1 MITTVTLNP
10 AIDRTIILDSFKHG
24 AVNRVKNVRED
35 IGGKG
40 INVTKVLE
48 SLDHTSL
55 ATGFIGQENSKYV
68 QSLLTSEQVISD
80 FVIVEGKTRL
90 NTKIVEKDTRLTT
103 DINELGFHISKEQL
117 TSIKELII
125 KHAKQSEM
133 LVFSGS
139 IPQGVESDIY
149 FELLNIAAPY
159 TKTVLD
165 ADGVFLLE
173 GLKASPYII
182 KPNIHELESAISRK
196 LNSNS
201 EIKDAARELIRDYG
215 IKYILVSMGGDG
227 SILVSADEALFAK
240 ALKVD
245 VKSSV
250 GAGDSMLAGFIY
262 GLTNK
267 TFTVEKALAYATACG
282 ALAVSQEGT
291 QTFKKEDVES
301 LVKKVEI
308 SSF

>member
-24 AVNRVKNVRED
+24 SVNRVKSMRED

-40 INVTKVLE
+40 INVARVLQT
-48 SLDHTSL
+48 LGYNVW
-55 ATGFIGQENSKYV
+55 ATGFIGEGNSHYV
-68 QSLLTSEQVISD
+68 QNLLANEELENEFLT
-80 FVIVEGKTRL
+80 VEGQTRL
-90 NTKIVEKDTRLTT
+90 NIKIVEMDTKLTT
-103 DINELGFHISKEQL
+103 DINELGFHISEEEL
-117 TSIKELII
+117 SSIKQLII
-125 KHAKQSEM
+125 QHAQKSEM

-139 IPQGVESDIY
+139 LPQGLESDVY
-149 FELLNIAAPY
+149 FELLNLAGSY
-159 TKTVLD
+159 TKTALD
-165 ADGVFLLE
+165 ADGEILLK
-173 GLKASPYII
+173 GLKASPYVI

-196 LNSNS
+196 LHSNS
-201 EIKDAARELIRDYG
+201 EIKEAARELIGDYG
-215 IKYILVSMGGDG
+215 IKYVLVSMGGDG

-262 GLTNK
+262 GITNRA
-267 TFTVEKALAYATACG
+267 FPVQKALAYATACG

-291 QTFKKEDVES
+291 QAFKKEDVES
-301 LVKKVEI
+301 LIEEVEI
-308 SSF
+308 SSL